1 MARVFQVR
9 APQRDPVRGKVIVA
23 PTVAYGCLITELSS
37 NEAMVKLDEEQ
48 DLPQRV
54 MLFEAQHRSIWECAV
69 RSKNGC
75 MVDLSFIDACSHAA
89 RRELLESP
97 ALGLLDEPP
106 EPQPAD
112 GQAQEAN

>member
-23 PTVAYGCLITELSS
+23 PTIAHGCLITELSS
-37 NEAMVKLDEEQ
+37 NEAMVKLDEER

-69 RSKNGC
+69 QSKSGC
-75 MVDLSFIDACSHAA
+75 MVELSFIDACSHAA

-97 ALGLLDEPP
+97 ALGLLDEPS

-112 GQAQEAN
+112 RQSQDAH